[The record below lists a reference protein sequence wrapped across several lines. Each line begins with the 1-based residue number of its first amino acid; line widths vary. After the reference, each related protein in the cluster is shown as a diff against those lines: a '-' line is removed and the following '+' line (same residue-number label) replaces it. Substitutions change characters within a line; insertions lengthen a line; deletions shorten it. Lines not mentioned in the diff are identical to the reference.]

1 MATVRKF
8 YMQLLLHVLLEL
20 TGPDGFATD
29 KRLQLLCRKKQQLS
43 QYCRSSFRYR
53 QLSYALQT
61 KFY

>member
-29 KRLQLLCRKKQQLS
+29 KRLQLLS
-43 QYCRSSFRYR
+43 QCNW
-53 QLSYALQT
+53 LT
-61 KFY
+61 